1 MTELLTAR
9 QMRDLEQAAIAAGT
23 VTGAGMMEKAGQG
36 VVSEILKRWPELR
49 IKPHRALVLCGPGNN
64 GGDGF
69 VIARLLIRA
78 GWSADVFLSGDPE
91 KLPPDARTN
100 YDRLT
105 TLTDVHAWDAETIR
119 DGARP
124 DVIIDAVFGA
134 GLTRPLP
141 RDIAQVLGARGCRRW
156 KRSYEI
162 TRVAVDCP
170 SGLNLDNGM
179 LPFDG
184 DPADEDF
191 NPWPDFVNSA
201 DLTVTFHSPKA
212 GHYLGMGPLICGRIA
227 VVDIGLSGEAIER
240 SMAGQPPDPERA
252 RLAEPRFAGRPVR
265 RWPGMVLSKNSYA
278 GHKYHHGH
286 VIAFAGGVGRGGA
299 GRLAARA
306 ALRIGAGLVTLVCPR
321 AAVMENAMHLNSVML
336 RGLDDPKDLAR
347 VADERVTAFCVGPGL
362 GTGARTRDLV
372 AQVLARAESE
382 RDWRRPAVVLDAD
395 ALTSFA
401 DDPGALFAM
410 THARTVLTPHEGEFG
425 RLFPDLAQSARADA
439 SKIEVARLAAARAG
453 CVVLLKGPDTVI
465 AAPDGGAT
473 VHAATYN
480 RQAPWLAT
488 AGAGDVL
495 AGMIAGIAAS
505 PTAPDLIVCAEAA
518 TWLHTEAA
526 RAFGPGLIAEDLSE
540 MLPQVLRAAQ
550 DQPE

>member
-9 QMRDLEQAAIAAGT
+9 QMRDLEQAAIDAGT

-36 VVSEILKRWPELR
+36 VVSGLLARWPDLR

-69 VIARLLIRA
+69 VIARLLIKA
-78 GWSADVFLSGDPE
+78 GWRADVFLSGNPDR
-91 KLPPDARTN
+91 LPPDARGN
-100 YDRLT
+100 YDRLAA
-105 TLTDVHAWDAETIR
+105 LTDVHVWNSEAIR
-119 DGARP
+119 NGARP
-124 DVIIDAVFGA
+124 DVIIDAVFGT

-141 RDIAQVLGARGCRRW
+141 RDIAEVLGARGCRRW
-156 KRSYEI
+156 KQSYDI
-162 TRVAVDCP
+162 ARVAVDCP

-191 NPWPDFVNSA
+191 NPWPEQVNSA

-227 VVDIGLSGEAIER
+227 VVDIGLRGEAGER
-240 SMAGQPPDPERA
+240 SMVGQPPDPERA
-252 RLAEPRFAGRPVR
+252 RLAEPKFAGRPVR
-265 RWPGMVLSKNSYA
+265 RWPGMVLTKNSYA
-278 GHKYHHGH
+278 GHKYDHGH

-306 ALRIGAGLVTLVCPR
+306 ALRIGAGLVTLVCPK
-321 AAVMENAMHLNSVML
+321 AAVMENATHLNAVML
-336 RGLDDPKDLAR
+336 RGLDDPQDLAQ
-347 VADERVTAFCVGPGL
+347 VADDRVTAFCVGPGL
-362 GTGARTRDLV
+362 GAGARTRALV

-382 RDWRRPAVVLDAD
+382 RDRRPPAVVLDAD

-401 DDPGALFAM
+401 DDPDALFAM
-410 THARTVLTPHEGEFG
+410 THARTILTPHEGEFG
-425 RLFPDLAQSARADA
+425 RLFPDLSQSARGDA
-439 SKIEVARLAAARAG
+439 SKIDVARRAAARAG

-473 VHAATYN
+473 VHAAVYD
-480 RQAPWLAT
+480 RRAPWLAT

-495 AGMIAGIAAS
+495 AGMIAGAAAGPVS
-505 PTAPDLIVCAEAA
+505 PDLIVCAEAA
-518 TWLHTEAA
+518 TWMHTEAA

-540 MLPQVLRAAQ
+540 MLPQVLRGLQ
-550 DQPE
+550 DEPD